1 MNVLH
6 GGRKLE
12 QCWHWNKERPSES
25 HCAGVMILTSAVP
38 QSEKQ
43 VAKLDPLEC
52 GVRNATDGWPFH
64 VGLYRTENNDSLYF
78 CGGTIVTSR
87 FVIGSAHCVK
97 PYRSE
102 ILSVRYGVTDLTHRD
117 TNNYCRV
124 DSLIIHPNYRA
135 PDFDDDIALLQLQD
149 AIALGT
155 LARPICLWPEST
167 AQESEED
174 LEGTHGTSVGWGI
187 GLHNLYTS
195 VMQSAVTVVLRQSRC
210 MEVFTGKLF
219 EHNEF
224 FCAVTP
230 VCSGSGGSGFYVE
243 REDRFYLRGM
253 TTFGI
258 APKGYYQCGVN
269 TLTGLLNVAKYT
281 GWIRQRIDE
290 IESRHSTL
298 EKSNI
303 SDISENRNQNPDPT
317 TT

>member
-1 MNVLH
+1 MVSVSVRLVIGLTVL
-6 GGRKLE
+6 
-12 QCWHWNKERPSES
+12 Q
-25 HCAGVMILTSAVP
+25 TAVP
-38 QSEKQ
+38 QREQDGGNKNS
-43 VAKLDPLEC
+43 LEC
-52 GVRNATDGWPFH
+52 GLRNATDGWPFH
-64 VGLYRTENNDSLYF
+64 VGLYRAENNESLYF

-87 FVIGSAHCVK
+87 HVIGSAHCVK
-97 PYRSE
+97 PHRSE
-102 ILSVRYGVTDLTHRD
+102 ILSVRYGVTDLTHQD
-117 TNNYCRV
+117 TVNYCRV
-124 DSLIIHPNYRA
+124 ESLIIHPNYRA
-135 PDFDDDIALLQLQD
+135 PDFNDDIALLQLQD
-149 AIALGT
+149 AIVLGT
-155 LARPICLWPEST
+155 LARPICLWPEGT
-167 AQESEED
+167 AQDAGDD

-187 GLHNLYTS
+187 GPHNVYTS
-195 VMQSAVTVVLRQSRC
+195 VLQNAVTVVLRQSRC

-281 GWIRQRIDE
+281 SWIRQRLDE
-290 IESRHSTL
+290 FESSHPEAL
-298 EKSNI
+298 ENDTISNV
-303 SDISENRNQNPDPT
+303 SENRRQNTDPT